1 MNEVSTDVH
10 APLGCGPAS
19 GTMGVGPFLADKIF
33 EPHDIRF
40 RRWSDG
46 RLIENTKL
54 MPDFR
59 ESFGAPYYVVHRVHF
74 HEVLYER
81 AKELNV
87 DVRVNSKVVK
97 YELKAPAVMLDNS
110 IILRADLVVAAD
122 GLNSTARQL
131 ILQAPEPARFYSCRA
146 VVPIE
151 RIRADSGSTGLP
163 DKPLWTCGSDR
174 VGMS

>member
-1 MNEVSTDVH
+1 
-10 APLGCGPAS
+10 
-19 GTMGVGPFLADKIF
+19 MGVGPFLADKIF
-33 EPHDIRF
+33 EPYDIRF
-40 RRWSDG
+40 RRWKDG
-46 RLIENTKL
+46 RLIGNTKL
-54 MPDFR
+54 VPDFR
-59 ESFGAPYYVVHRVHF
+59 ESFGAPCYVVHRVHF

-131 ILQAPEPARFYSCRA
+131 ILQASEPARFYSCRA